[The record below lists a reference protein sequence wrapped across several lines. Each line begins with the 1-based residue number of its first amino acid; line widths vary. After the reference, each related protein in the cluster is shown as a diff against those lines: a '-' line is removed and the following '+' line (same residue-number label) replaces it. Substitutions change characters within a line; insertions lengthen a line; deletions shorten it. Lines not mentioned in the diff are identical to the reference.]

1 MRTCLIINRNTG
13 EYCGRPADGTYGGK
27 PLADGTQTGKLPACR
42 LCLLEIRVD
51 IISHR
56 VEHLADSV
64 ATLAEQVEYP
74 MMARALRS
82 YTWDE
87 MFDGK

>member
-1 MRTCLIINRNTG
+1 MRTCMIIDRNTA
-13 EYCGRPADGTYGGK
+13 ERVYCGRPADGTYG
-27 PLADGTQTGKLPACR
+27 GKLPACR

-51 IISHR
+51 IISQR

>member
-1 MRTCLIINRNTG
+1 MKTCLIINRNTG
-13 EYCGRPADGTYGGK
+13 EYCRQPADGTYGEKLPG
-27 PLADGTQTGKLPACR
+27 GKLPACR

-51 IISHR
+51 IISQR

>member
-1 MRTCLIINRNTG
+1 MKTCLIISRNTG
-13 EYCGRPADGTYGGK
+13 EYCGRPAWDGTYNK
-27 PLADGTQTGKLPACR
+27 KLPACR

-51 IISHR
+51 IISQR

-64 ATLAEQVEYP
+64 ATLAEQVEHP